1 MTIATAPVRTD
12 ILRIFNPFVGCPR
25 GAGVLRLSRPVV
37 FVGCPD
43 SGRAR
48 RKQDVT
54 KMI

>member
-37 FVGCPD
+37 FVGVRIP
-43 SGRAR
+43 GARAGS
-48 RKQDVT
+48 KT
-54 KMI
+54 